1 MILVAY
7 IRVSSSSSK
16 FNTSLDDQLK
26 RIQDHCNMMQHDL
39 VKVFAEVKSA
49 SGNVERAEFESAL
62 AWMVDHNLDGLVVYD
77 LDRYFRDAAGG
88 LMTCKKY
95 FSADTGYTLVS
106 ASQNIDT
113 STDEGYF
120 MFGQLLLFAEMER
133 RKIVRRM
140 NRGKEALRDQGYF
153 PDPKP
158 KFADEVIEITDGH
171 KKRRVVQRSEVFGA
185 ISDDVTALRDSGMGW
200 TDIAALLNNAG
211 KRDKYGKEFRPYQ
224 ICRIYAQALETR
236 GQMVAV

>member
-1 MILVAY
+1 MKLVAY

-26 RIQDHCNMMQHDL
+26 RIHDHCNMLGHEI
-39 VKVFAEVKSA
+39 VKKFEEVKSA
-49 SGNVERAEFESAL
+49 SGDVQRAEFESAL
-62 AWMVDHNLDGLVVYD
+62 AWMVEHNLDGLVVYD

-88 LMTCKKY
+88 LVTCKKY

-140 NRGKEALRDQGYF
+140 NRGKEALRNAGFF

-158 KFADEVIEITDGH
+158 KFAQEVIEITDGH

-185 ISDDVTALRDSGMGW
+185 ISDDVMQLRNTGMGW
-200 TDIAALLNNAG
+200 TDIAELLNNAG
-211 KRDKYGKEFRPYQ
+211 KRDKYGKPFRPYQ
-224 ICRIYAQALETR
+224 ICRIYQQAIETR
-236 GQMVAV
+236 GQMAVV